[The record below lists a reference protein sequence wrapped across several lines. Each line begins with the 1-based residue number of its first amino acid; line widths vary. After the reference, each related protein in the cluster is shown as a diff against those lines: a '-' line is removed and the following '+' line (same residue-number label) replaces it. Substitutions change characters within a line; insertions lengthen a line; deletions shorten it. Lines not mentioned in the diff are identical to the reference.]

1 MNLHKLMKRIS
12 AVVLILTLLMLAG
25 CDRDTSQ
32 ADEFELRE
40 IIYGISRDFNWNEIG
55 KIMALVHPDY
65 LHNGMYGSELR
76 QLWLNRRG
84 QYQLLS
90 CDVSRVEIEYDRATI
105 YMEMNFVST
114 VDELSYPEP
123 ETYGDTSYFIRD
135 GGFWQIYGNQKWDK

>member
-1 MNLHKLMKRIS
+1 
-12 AVVLILTLLMLAG
+12 MLAG
-25 CDRDTSQ
+25 CDRDSSQ

-40 IIYGISRDFNWNEIG
+40 IIYGISHNFDWNEIG

-90 CDVSRVEIEYDRATI
+90 CEVRRVEIEYDRATI
-105 YMEMNFVST
+105 YMEMHFVSAGA
-114 VDELSYPEP
+114 ELSYTEP
-123 ETYGDTSYFIRD
+123 ETYGDISYFIRD
-135 GGFWQIYGNQKWDK
+135 GGFWQIYGNQKWGM